1 MSFILSKFVWG
12 LLAPATLLFLAITSA
27 ALLRNRK
34 PRLSQGLLGSAVLF
48 MALLL
53 ICPVGHWSI
62 APLEHRFPRPDLN
75 ATAVDGI
82 IVLGGVLDATA
93 SRRAGGIVLNNGA
106 ERLTEFIALARRY
119 PHAKLVF
126 SGGSGSVR
134 HDDREADYVQAFLA
148 SQGFDTRRVIFE
160 NRSRNTLEN
169 ARESQAVAH
178 PNPGEHWLLITSA
191 FHMPRAVGCF
201 QTIGWSVIPYP
212 VDYRS
217 YSDDDWFSFDADTQ
231 LQQLSIAARE
241 YIGLISYRLMGR
253 TPALFPAQ

>member
-12 LLAPATLLFLAITSA
+12 LLAPATLLFLAIASA

-53 ICPVGHWSI
+53 ICPVGHWSL
-62 APLEHRFPRPDLN
+62 APLEQRFPKPDLN
-75 ATAVDGI
+75 TTPVDGI
-82 IVLGGVLDATA
+82 IVLGGVVDATA
-93 SRRAGGIVLNNGA
+93 SRRAGTTILNDRA
-106 ERLTEFIALARRY
+106 ERLTEFIALARRH

-134 HDDREADYVQAFLA
+134 HDDREADYVRAFLT

-169 ARESQAVAH
+169 AQQSRALAQPRAD
-178 PNPGEHWLLITSA
+178 EHWLLITSA

-201 QTIGWSVIPYP
+201 QRVGWSVIPYP

-231 LQQLSIAARE
+231 LQQLSIAMRE
-241 YIGLISYRLMGR
+241 TIGLISYWLMGR
-253 TPALFPAQ
+253 IPAPFPAP